1 MAGMI
6 STPPAEQQLG
16 QLAASCRPVTGHPR
30 PRSPSLN
37 SYIACGVTRLLA
49 YSLAAQLNA
58 GPVRRR
64 GTEGGP
70 LLPRILANWI
80 TGVSW
85 CAGAAPTP
93 GLSRWSARS
102 AARTNDL
109 DGLPRDTGGRERLTS
124 PLLESSKQGTAGRQA
139 RRGRWTLPTR
149 RAPRPC
155 PRTGA
160 ASSRRI
166 WTLRKA
172 VIGLPGGSSAP
183 TATEHSPPGWA
194 GTWPYRPSSGPSAR
208 NGPGPAPG

>member
-109 DGLPRDTGGRERLTS
+109 DSLPRDTGGRERLTS
-124 PLLESSKQGTAGRQA
+124 PLLESSKQGN
-139 RRGRWTLPTR
+139 RRS
-149 RAPRPC
+149 
-155 PRTGA
+155 
-160 ASSRRI
+160 ASS
-166 WTLRKA
+166 A
-172 VIGLPGGSSAP
+172 GSPDAAHSSCSSALSAHGGGQLEADLDLAEGGDRLARWLLSADSHGAQP
-183 TATEHSPPGWA
+183 ARLGWHLA
-194 GTWPYRPSSGPSAR
+194 V
-208 NGPGPAPG
+208 PAKERAICS